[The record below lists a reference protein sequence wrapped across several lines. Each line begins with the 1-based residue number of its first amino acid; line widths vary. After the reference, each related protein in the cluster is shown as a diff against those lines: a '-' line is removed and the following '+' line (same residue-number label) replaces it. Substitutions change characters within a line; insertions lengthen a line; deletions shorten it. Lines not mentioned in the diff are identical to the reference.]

1 MEMSSVSDNASAKG
15 AEGAS
20 GSTSAADLS
29 NVEINE
35 ATTVPE
41 VEVKH
46 APFQS
51 QPSLRGEMTEEQ
63 LKELGDKMRKEQA
76 KKYFSLREGAFA
88 NAVEECKLYLDDSD
102 GEILS
107 SWLLSEIDHWDHEK
121 ERIVLITKK
130 TLCLVKYNFIGL
142 KVDEM
147 RKVPLINCDKIQIG
161 RFVYPKTTMMMI
173 TGYADNS
180 PHSKQSGLRI
190 FYSHQEPS
198 FFQNWNPW
206 SNEMPYISLTSHVQS
221 ALVESPPEAVQ
232 HSLFSKALIDAITNA
247 RETEPN
253 REILNSFE
261 VVEAE
266 LEIYVYI
273 GLSALVYNQSKLGFC
288 KDRGNVFF

>member
-1 MEMSSVSDNASAKG
+1 MHRVQAFNCLNSISSAFIVG
-15 AEGAS
+15 
-20 GSTSAADLS
+20 L
-29 NVEINE
+29 
-35 ATTVPE
+35 
-41 VEVKH
+41 
-46 APFQS
+46 
-51 QPSLRGEMTEEQ
+51 
-63 LKELGDKMRKEQA
+63 
-76 KKYFSLREGAFA
+76 FSPR
-88 NAVEECKLYLDDSD
+88 
-102 GEILS
+102 
-107 SWLLSEIDHWDHEK
+107 
-121 ERIVLITKK
+121 R
-130 TLCLVKYNFIGL
+130 
-142 KVDEM
+142 
-147 RKVPLINCDKIQIG
+147 
-161 RFVYPKTTMMMI
+161 I